1 MVGIGNDQDCRWLW
15 TRAKEIDSSLPGLV
29 QQQLDR
35 WITIEKLKQ
44 RFGLRCR
51 SLGSDPRP
59 EA

>member
-44 RFGLRCR
+44 R
-51 SLGSDPRP
+51 
-59 EA
+59 